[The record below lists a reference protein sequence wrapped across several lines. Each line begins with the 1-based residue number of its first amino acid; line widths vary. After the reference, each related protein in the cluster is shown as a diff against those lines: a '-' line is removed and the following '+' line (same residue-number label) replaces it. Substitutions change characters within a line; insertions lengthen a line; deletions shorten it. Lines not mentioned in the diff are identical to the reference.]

1 MSALLMKAAQAL
13 IDMRETAKKADEAKR
28 EAEAMFIALA
38 QAEGVDTLETD
49 EGIRVSVENRPR
61 RDIDV
66 SVLAEF
72 LPVELVAQVLK
83 EVVDPKAFDNA
94 VGAGLIHPEVADK
107 AVTTTYSTQVRVY
120 GEQGVRE
127 RRGS

>member
-1 MSALLMKAAQAL
+1 MSVLTKIAEDLLAL
-13 IDMRETAKKADEAKR
+13 REAAKKAEEAKR
-28 EAEAMFIALA
+28 DAEAIFIALA
-38 QAEGVDTLETD
+38 EAEGVDMVEID
-49 EGIRVSVENRPR
+49 GIRLSVENRPR
-61 RDIDV
+61 RDINV

-83 EVVDPKAFDNA
+83 EVVDPKAFDHA
-94 VGAGLIHPEVADK
+94 VGAGLIDPKVADK

-120 GEQGVRE
+120 GEQGVRGE